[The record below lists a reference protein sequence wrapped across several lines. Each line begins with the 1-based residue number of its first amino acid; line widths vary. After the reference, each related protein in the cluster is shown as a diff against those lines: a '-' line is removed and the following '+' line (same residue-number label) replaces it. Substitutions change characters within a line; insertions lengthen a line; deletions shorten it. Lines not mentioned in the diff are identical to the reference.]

1 MTPDNIVYKQMRIVR
16 YQESAKK
23 ILKMFHKLRR
33 PIFLGVI
40 SLEIGRSLLHTEEIV
55 NTMLDEGLLRPLT
68 QEELNVLGAETDTK
82 VYVLTGRFETI
93 FAYD

>member
-1 MTPDNIVYKQMRIVR
+1 MSLDNIVYKQMRNVR
-16 YQESAKK
+16 YQENAKK

-55 NTMLDEGLLRPLT
+55 NTMLDEGLLRPAT
-68 QEELNVLGAETDTK
+68 PEELNVLGAETDAK
-82 VYVLTGRFETI
+82 VYVLTGRFETT